1 MRRIS
6 GICGIVSPLVGL
18 AVILV
23 VISNS
28 PWFSWTE
35 NDISI
40 LGVEGSATLLFNCGL
55 IFTGLLS
62 LIFTIGLNRSFLS
75 NRIGK
80 LGVISLLTGSVGISA
95 TGLLPRSIDIPHD
108 IVSIGAFV
116 CAALALLLIGFTAIR
131 NRRMMLGVPCL
142 IGGVLTV
149 VFLLAPWPWN
159 GGAIEQILACI
170 PWALWTL
177 VFGVRL
183 LLSTRPII
191 V

>member
-6 GICGIVSPLVGL
+6 GICGIACPLVGL
-18 AVILV
+18 TVILV

-40 LGVEGSATLLFNCGL
+40 LGVEGSATLLFNGGL
-55 IFTGLLS
+55 VFTGLLS
-62 LIFTIGLNRSFLS
+62 LVFVIGLNKNFFS
-75 NRIGK
+75 NRMGK
-80 LGVISLLTGSVGISA
+80 LGVISLLPGAAGISA
-95 TGLLPRSIDIPHD
+95 TGLLPRSIDVPHD
-108 IVSIGAFV
+108 MASVGAFM
-116 CAALALLLIGFTAIR
+116 CAALALILIGFAAIR
-131 NRRMMLGVPCL
+131 SRRMMLGVPCL

-149 VFLLAPWPWN
+149 IFLLAPWPWN

-170 PWALWTL
+170 PWALCTM

-183 LLSTRPII
+183 LLSTRTI
-191 V
+191 VV